1 MKLTISLVVKLPG
14 KPEHRRELEER
25 LIEMMDSV
33 AQEPD
38 FLSAF
43 LHRSVDEP
51 ETLVLY
57 ETWACSR
64 EHFETHYSAANR
76 RQADERALSAL
87 MAAERS
93 VQFLEPVRSWTR
105 RRR

>member
-1 MKLTISLVVKLPG
+1 MKLTISLVVQLPG
-14 KPEHRRELEER
+14 KPEHCRELEDR
-25 LIEMMDSV
+25 VVEMMDRV

-43 LHRSVDEP
+43 LHRSVDDP
-51 ETLVLY
+51 DTLVLY

-64 EHFETHYSAANR
+64 EHFETHHSAANYW
-76 RQADERALSAL
+76 QVHESAL
-87 MAAERS
+87 PALLAAGRS
-93 VQFLEPVRSWTR
+93 VQFLEPLRSWTR